1 MKFTLT
7 SILLLMLTL
16 PAKAWTELSGN
27 IRGIITNQE
36 SGQVVRGATL
46 RLIPFN
52 GGKSTNVVK
61 TFSQDEGEYIFTNV
75 TPGLYNI
82 ECNAF
87 GYKTM
92 RLVGLQIRE
101 DRTKLAY
108 FKLQRGP
115 AAEIQE
121 VFTYASIEAQQQ
133 IKTQTTAATAEAL
146 GTAPATV
153 YSIKAEEI
161 ELRGYNSLDE
171 LLLDVPEFQIQRYFS
186 GKEGNMVSARGAFG
200 NDKLLILVNGH
211 RYNSMSSSKYSIF
224 ENYNVRYAE
233 RVDIIIGPASAL
245 YGADAYMGVINIIT
259 KKGNKIKGASVSTE
273 YGLYNTTQTSFEAG
287 WGSKEMSFGVQGSYF
302 QTDGPPLN
310 QLYPSEMHW
319 FNNYYSQTGEVL
331 TSPIL
336 NNSTTVLPIRPFS
349 FRRRATHGALDFRYK
364 DFSASL
370 NFNLETHSSSSGIRP
385 EYSPYW
391 DKSLLGTTL
400 VSLNAQQRYFK
411 KSKTLSGKTDFTL
424 SLYFMNVHSEYINT
438 FSGYKDAYKAA
449 TDGGARF
456 TQTFTYRI
464 HKNHNITA
472 GLYGQFSNVLPQTS
486 DLPTRPQ
493 NIFTPIVPINTVE
506 YDYYYLGTNVVNKDG
521 QSLKIYQNF
530 YYIRRLNAGSFLE
543 YKGTINDKLFLTAGL
558 RYDHIFDIG
567 IYQTPNTFNHYN
579 AISPRVGIVYKPMK
593 ELVAKAYVG
602 RGFLQPPP
610 ERKYEHFGVFSPV
623 TNNAGQITHIEGG
636 FWRLPNPDLKP
647 ESTNTV
653 ETAIRYSKGDFLVSA
668 NGYINSIYGS
678 RALDVESSDS
688 IRFLGIPIPI
698 VERAINSTNP
708 ILTYGATL
716 VGAYRTT
723 WGAEEQYQLRLNA
736 SYSYANGSSKGLMHI
751 PYTAQ
756 HMAKLGL
763 LLKVHHFSWYNSLSY
778 RTDTYGQPDPS
789 TENLQ
794 YVAPQY
800 FLWNIFMRY
809 RLINKDKFQLSV
821 FAKVRNVLDTRYYN
835 VTENRVASLGA
846 SPQDPITITGGIT
859 VNFGRNQRQ

>member
-1 MKFTLT
+1 MKLTLT
-7 SILLLMLTL
+7 SILLVILTL
-16 PAKAWTELSGN
+16 SAKAWTELSGN

-46 RLIPFN
+46 RLIPFS
-52 GGKSTNVVK
+52 GGKPTNIVK
-61 TFSQDEGEYIFTNV
+61 AFSQDEGEYIFANV
-75 TPGLYNI
+75 TPGLYNV

-92 RLVGLQIRE
+92 RLVGLQVRE

-153 YSIKAEEI
+153 YSIKATEI
-161 ELRGYNSLDE
+161 ELHGYSSLDE

-186 GKEGNMVSARGAFG
+186 GKEGNMVSARGVFG
-200 NDKLLILVNGH
+200 NEKLLILIDGH
-211 RYNSMSSSKYSIF
+211 RYNSMTSSKYSIF
-224 ENYNVRYAE
+224 ENYNIRYAE

-259 KKGNKIKGASVSTE
+259 KKSNKIKGASISTE
-273 YGLYNTTQTSFEAG
+273 YGMYNTTQTSFETG
-287 WGSKEMSFGVQGSYF
+287 WGSKDVSFGVQGSYF

-310 QLYPSEMHW
+310 QLYPNEMHW

-331 TSPIL
+331 TSPVL
-336 NNSTTVLPIRPFS
+336 DNSTTVLPIRPFS
-349 FRRRATHGALDFRYK
+349 FKRHATHGALNFKYK
-364 DFSASL
+364 DFNASI

-391 DKSLLGTTL
+391 DKSLIGTTL
-400 VSLNAQQRYFK
+400 VSLNLQQRYFK
-411 KSKTLSGKTDFTL
+411 KNKNLSGETDFTT
-424 SLYFMNVHSEYINT
+424 SVYFMNTHSEYINT

-456 TQTFTYRI
+456 TQTFTYRF

-486 DLPTRPQ
+486 DLPTRPKAP
-493 NIFTPIVPINTVE
+493 FLPISPISTAENN
-506 YDYYYLGTNVVNKDG
+506 YYYLGTNVVDRDG
-521 QSLKIYQNF
+521 QSLKLYQNF
-530 YYIRRLNAGSFLE
+530 YYLRRLAVGSFLE
-543 YKGTINDKLFLTAGL
+543 YKGSINNKLFLTAGL
-558 RYDHIFDIG
+558 RYDHIVDIG
-567 IYQTPNTFNHYN
+567 FYQTPYSIKGYSS
-579 AISPRVGIVYKPMK
+579 ISPRVGVVYKPMK

-610 ERKYEHFGVFSPV
+610 ERKYQHFGVFTPA
-623 TNNAGQITHIEGG
+623 TNNAGEITHIQGG
-636 FWRLPNPDLKP
+636 FWRLPNPDLKA
-647 ESTNTV
+647 ESVNTI
-653 ETAIRYSKGDFLVSA
+653 ETAVRYSKGDFLLSA
-668 NGYINSIYGS
+668 NGYFNTIYGS
-678 RALDVESSDS
+678 WTLTLEESDS
-688 IRFLGIPIPI
+688 IRFLGIPIPTA
-698 VERAINSTNP
+698 ERETNSLTP
-708 ILTYGATL
+708 IFTYGATL
-716 VGAYRTT
+716 VSAYRMT

-736 SYSYANGSSKGLMHI
+736 SYSYASGFSKDLAQI
-751 PYTAQ
+751 PYTAK

-763 LLKVHHFSWYNSLSY
+763 LLKIHNFSWYNSLSY
-778 RTDTYGQPDPS
+778 RTNTYGQPNSSDK
-789 TENLQ
+789 NIQ
-794 YVAPQY
+794 YVAPHY

-809 RLINKDKFQLSV
+809 RLVDKDKFQLSV
-821 FAKVRNVLDTRYYN
+821 FTKVCNVLDTRYYN
-835 VTENRVASLGA
+835 VTENSVASFGA
-846 SPQDPITITGGIT
+846 SPQDPIIITGGIT
-859 VNFGRNQRQ
+859 VNFGRNQY